1 MYSCIFFFLS
11 FGKLNLLFI
20 FLHINININP
30 CNLIIFYFSIFSL
43 LIIISIIFL
52 FCIYFTKKK
61 RRRDVSTS
69 VIHLYVNLCNSIRV
83 FHFIIF
89 FCLLFAVSL
98 NFQFSFH
105 SFLFLPSSYI
115 DSLNDV
121 VVVFQTL
128 ACKSEY
134 LIYLI
139 LYVCICSSMHK
150 RLCFIY
156 VADADYRFDKSI
168 FFI

>member
-1 MYSCIFFFLS
+1 M
-11 FGKLNLLFI
+11 
-20 FLHINININP
+20 
-30 CNLIIFYFSIFSL
+30 
-43 LIIISIIFL
+43 
-52 FCIYFTKKK
+52 
-61 RRRDVSTS
+61 STS

-83 FHFIIF
+83 FHFIF
-89 FCLLFAVSL
+89 FLSAVCS
-98 NFQFSFH
+98 QFKLSVF
-105 SFLFLPSSYI
+105 FPFVFFLPSSYI

-168 FFI
+168 FFYMKMWMCMCLYVCMCRRVILVLEPTRAPLIQRFQFCAVQ